1 MISGIHLHEDLKKAF
16 LELGFQEMTEI
27 QQKAIPLIQ
36 QGKDVIGQ
44 SMTGSGKTAAFGF
57 PLLEKI
63 SHNGGLQALVLVP
76 TRELCEQV
84 MSELR
89 KFSKYKRL
97 NITAIYGGVSINP
110 QFQQIRN
117 ADVIVGTPGR
127 ILDHLQRGTLNL
139 RKLAILVL
147 DEADKMF
154 EMGFIEDVRTIVS
167 QTPKE
172 RQTLLF
178 SATMSTQV
186 HEIVRHYMKNP
197 EKVKVQSYVEE
208 HMLPQFYYSIN
219 SRDKFSLL
227 VHILKHENPS
237 LAIIFCATRR
247 RVDIVSKNL
256 ESNGINAIA
265 IHGGLSQNQRK
276 RAIDM
281 FHSGSSKIL
290 VASDVAARGLDI
302 KNISH
307 IFNYDIPKTSKEY
320 IHRIGRTARA
330 GAEGKV
336 ISILSEE
343 DHENMRAVLEDRS
356 ITIQHLPV
364 PEFPRVGFM
373 PYIKRESFGHGRP
386 HHQRG
391 RSGEGYGRRPS
402 HGGVRV
408 QYASRGRR
416 FSSQGSSQSSHS
428 GERKS
433 YSSGDRPS
441 YGQSRHRSQNRGSYQ
456 GRN

>member
-27 QQKAIPLIQ
+27 QIKSIPFIQ
-36 QGKDVIGQ
+36 RGKDVIGQ
-44 SMTGSGKTAAFGF
+44 SKTGSGKTAAFGF

-63 SHNGGLQALVLVP
+63 SHNNGLQSLVLVP

-84 MSELR
+84 TSELR

-110 QFQQIRN
+110 QFSQLRT
-117 ADVIVGTPGR
+117 ADVVVGTPGR
-127 ILDHLQRGTLNL
+127 ILDHLERGTLNL
-139 RKLAILVL
+139 GKIAILVL

-154 EMGFIEDVRTIVS
+154 EMGFIEDVKKIIS
-167 QTPKE
+167 HTPKE

-208 HMLPQFYYSIN
+208 SMLPQFYYSVS

-227 VHILKHENPS
+227 VHILKQENPS
-237 LAIIFCATRR
+237 LAIIFCATRK
-247 RVDIVSKNL
+247 RVDIVSRNL

-276 RAIDM
+276 RAIEM
-281 FHSGSSKIL
+281 FHQGKSKIL

-343 DHENMRAVLEDRS
+343 DHANMRAVLEDRS
-356 ITIQHLPV
+356 IAIQQVPI
-364 PEFPRVGFM
+364 PEFPRVNFV
-373 PYIKRESFGHGRP
+373 PYMRRESFGHGGSY
-386 HHQRG
+386 QSRG
-391 RSGEGYGRRPS
+391 RSGSSYSHHRPS
-402 HGGVRV
+402 HGVRV
-408 QYASRGRR
+408 QYASRGR
-416 FSSQGSSQSSHS
+416 SQNSQGSSQSHNS
-428 GERKS
+428 GERRD
-433 YSSGDRPS
+433 YSGSHGQS
-441 YGQSRHRSQNRGSYQ
+441 YGRSGQRSHNRSSYH